1 MQRRVALMSWLSKLF
16 KPEPTQVSRGPIRRT
31 TLSDLYPDLSE
42 EELKAKA
49 EESRKFLKEQFGRK

>member
-1 MQRRVALMSWLSKLF
+1 MSWLSKLF